1 MKSTGI
7 VRKIDELGR
16 IVIPKEIRNVLNI
29 QCNDDLEIYVD
40 NYNIILKKYEKLD
53 NLINYINKIVTF
65 FNDYSDIKMYVTNK
79 EKIISQGELLN
90 VKLNAKLKELVE
102 ERKKYESDNLD
113 LILNINGYFNIFP
126 IIIDSDIIGLL
137 VFVKAD
143 NFTKSEQNLCNI
155 ILKIVENK

>member
-40 NYNIILKKYEKLD
+40 NYNIILKKYEKSG
-53 NLINYINKIVTF
+53 NLINYINKIVTI

-79 EKIISQGELLN
+79 EKIISQGDLLN

-137 VFVKAD
+137 VFVKED

-155 ILKIVENK
+155 ILKIIENK

>member
-29 QCNDDLEIYVD
+29 QCNDDIEIYVD
-40 NYNIILKKYEKLD
+40 NYNIILKKYEKSG

-79 EKIISQGELLN
+79 EKIISQGDLLN

-137 VFVKAD
+137 VFVKDD

>member
-40 NYNIILKKYEKLD
+40 NYNIILKKYEKSG

-79 EKIISQGELLN
+79 EKIISQGDLLN
-90 VKLNAKLKELVE
+90 VKLNDKLKELVE

-113 LILNINGYFNIFP
+113 LILNIKGYFNIFP
-126 IIIDSDIIGLL
+126 IIINSDIIGLL
-137 VFVKAD
+137 VFVKGD
-143 NFTKSEQNLCNI
+143 IFTKSEQNLCNI

>member
-40 NYNIILKKYEKLD
+40 NYNIILKKYEKSD

-79 EKIISQGELLN
+79 EKIISQGNLLN
-90 VKLNAKLKELVE
+90 VKLNDKLKELIE
-102 ERKKYESDNLD
+102 ERKKYVSDNLD
-113 LILNINGYFNIFP
+113 IILNIKGYFNIFP

-137 VFVKAD
+137 VFVKGD
-143 NFTKSEQNLCNI
+143 IFTKSEQNLCNI

>member
-40 NYNIILKKYEKLD
+40 NYNIILKKYEKSG

-79 EKIISQGELLN
+79 EKIISQGDLLN

-137 VFVKAD
+137 VFVKED

-155 ILKIVENK
+155 ILKIIENK

>member
-29 QCNDDLEIYVD
+29 QCNDNLEIYVD

-79 EKIISQGELLN
+79 EKIISQGDLLN

-113 LILNINGYFNIFP
+113 LILNIKGYFNIFP

>member
-40 NYNIILKKYEKLD
+40 NYNIILKKYEKSG

-79 EKIISQGELLN
+79 EKIISQGDLLN

-137 VFVKAD
+137 VFVKDD

>member
-79 EKIISQGELLN
+79 EKIISQGDLLN

-137 VFVKAD
+137 VFVKED

>member
-29 QCNDDLEIYVD
+29 QCNDNLEIYVD

-79 EKIISQGELLN
+79 EKIISQGDLLN

>member
-16 IVIPKEIRNVLNI
+16 IVIPKEIRNALNI

-40 NYNIILKKYEKLD
+40 NYNIILKKYEKSG

-79 EKIISQGELLN
+79 EKIISQGDLLN

-137 VFVKAD
+137 VFVKED

-155 ILKIVENK
+155 ILKIIENK

>member
-79 EKIISQGELLN
+79 EKIISQGDLLN

>member
-40 NYNIILKKYEKLD
+40 NYNIILKKYEKSG

-79 EKIISQGELLN
+79 EKIISQGDLLN

-137 VFVKAD
+137 VFVKED

>member
-137 VFVKAD
+137 VFVKED